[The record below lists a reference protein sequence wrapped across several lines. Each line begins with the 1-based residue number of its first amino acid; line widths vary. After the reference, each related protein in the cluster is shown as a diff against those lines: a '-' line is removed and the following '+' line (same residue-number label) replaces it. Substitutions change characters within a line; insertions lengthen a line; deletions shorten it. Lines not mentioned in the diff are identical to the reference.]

1 MTIYAGTIVDTPGDP
16 FDGDPAAG
24 SGALARIFSLAT
36 PADVAGVRTR
46 GAARQEPAGDADIT
60 CQ

>member
-1 MTIYAGTIVDTPGDP
+1 VTIYAGTIVDTPGDP
-16 FDGDPAAG
+16 FDGDPAA
-24 SGALARIFSLAT
+24 SLARIFSLAT